1 MRVYSRQA
9 QKIDY
14 NRNMKF
20 LFDWIISAAVIF
32 VLAYVLPGVS
42 VAGYLA
48 AFGAAIIIGLAN
60 ATVKP
65 LLIILTLPITVI
77 TFGFFLLVINALVI
91 QFAAWIV
98 PGFYVDGFWWAF
110 LFGVILS
117 VVHMMRKNSER
128 NYYSASRS

>member
-1 MRVYSRQA
+1 
-9 QKIDY
+9 
-14 NRNMKF
+14 MKF
-20 LFDWIISAAVIF
+20 LLDWFISAAVIF
-32 VLAYVLPGVS
+32 VLAYVLPGIYVS
-42 VAGYLA
+42 GYLA

-91 QFAAWIV
+91 QLAAWLV
-98 PGFYVDGFWWAF
+98 SGFDVDGFWWAF

-117 VVHMMRKNSER
+117 VVHIIRKHSER
-128 NYYSASRS
+128 NYRSGS